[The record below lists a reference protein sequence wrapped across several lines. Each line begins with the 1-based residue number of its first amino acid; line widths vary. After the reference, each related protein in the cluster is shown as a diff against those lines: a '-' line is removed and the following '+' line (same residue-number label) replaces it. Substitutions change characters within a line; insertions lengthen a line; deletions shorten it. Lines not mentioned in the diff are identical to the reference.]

1 MYVFLKEISV
11 DSACADYTIQII
23 PFRREN
29 NPLPN
34 FLHVAVFYIRGNKTK
49 F

>member
-1 MYVFLKEISV
+1 MHVFLKEIFF

-23 PFRREN
+23 PFGREN

-34 FLHVAVFYIRGNKTK
+34 FLHVIVFYIRGNKTK